1 MWLYDSTS
9 NLWTEIY
16 PNTKPSA
23 RSGHKMVYDPIN
35 QKTLLY
41 GGWGDELGL
50 MDDTWIYDSQTNQWT
65 EVFPVDNP
73 STRQS
78 FSIYYDFDAQRVI
91 LFGGYWDSFPHYDDT
106 WEYNYTDNS
115 WT

>member
-1 MWLYDSTS
+1 
-9 NLWTEIY
+9 
-16 PNTKPSA
+16 
-23 RSGHKMVYDPIN
+23 MVYDPIN

-91 LFGGYWDSFPHYDDT
+91 LFGG
-106 WEYNYTDNS
+106 
-115 WT
+115 